1 MSGRA
6 SSIKHN
12 VFSQNLL
19 SRRLRDTNEL
29 DEAVV
34 ETTKLPDTTGSVVV
48 LVWDLSLMNKIQQ
61 SYLAISCVPH

>member
-6 SSIKHN
+6 SSIENN

-19 SRRLRDTNEL
+19 SRKLRDTNEQ
-29 DEAVV
+29 DETVV

-48 LVWDLSLMNKIQQ
+48 LVRDLSVKNKIQQ
-61 SYLAISCVPH
+61 TKN